1 MTLHARVSAPT
12 REFLG
17 RRHGMLI
24 DGRFVE
30 SVSAERSEIFDPGNG
45 DAITTVPLGTAQDV
59 DLAVAAA
66 RRAFEGDWAKVKP
79 AQRARMMI
87 RLAELVEAN
96 ADEIAQLE
104 SLNSGKPL
112 AFCRNA
118 DIPNVCEML
127 RYMAG
132 WATKIE
138 GGAPSLSLPGEWAA
152 YTLREPVGV
161 VGQILPWNF
170 PLNLFSWKVAPAL
183 AAGCTIVLKPA
194 EQTPLTALR
203 VAELALEAGIPAGVL
218 NIVTGNGD
226 PVGAAIAQHGDID
239 KISFT
244 GSTATGKRIVRDATG
259 NLKRVTLELGGKSP
273 VIVFPDADLDAA
285 AAGAARAI
293 FFHAGQ
299 VCAAGS
305 RLFAHEAIHDAL
317 VEKIAV
323 IARGMKVGYGM
334 DEGIDLGPLIS
345 QTQLDRVTGYLDA
358 GLSQGAVVHTG
369 GNRIG
374 DAGYFVAPTIL
385 TGTRPGMSVVDEE
398 IFGPVLSTQSFRDED
413 LDGIAARANATPYGL
428 SASVWTNDLRT
439 AHRMAR
445 RIRAGAV
452 GINVH
457 SAADATLPYG
467 GVKQSGWGR
476 ERGFAAI
483 ETYTEVKAVTLNL
496 N

>member
-1 MTLHARVSAPT
+1 MALHPRVTSPT
-12 REFLG
+12 RAFLA
-17 RRHGMLI
+17 RRHGLII
-24 DGRFVE
+24 DGKSVE
-30 SVSAERSEIFDPGNG
+30 SISGARTDIVDPGNG
-45 DAITTVPLGTAQDV
+45 DVIASAAVGTAADV

-66 RRAFEGDWAKVKP
+66 RRAFDGDWARVKP

-96 ADEIAQLE
+96 GDEIAQLE

-112 AFCRNA
+112 AFCRGA

-138 GGAPSLSLPGEWAA
+138 GRAPGLSLPGEWAA
-152 YTLREPVGV
+152 YTVREAVGV

-194 EQTPLTALR
+194 EQTPLTALKM
-203 VAELALEAGIPAGVL
+203 AELALEAGIPAGVL

-226 PVGAAIAQHGDID
+226 PVGAAIARHGDID

-244 GSTATGKRIVRDATG
+244 GSTATGKRIVHDATG

-273 VIVFPDADLDAA
+273 FIVFPDADLDAA

-305 RLFAHEAIHDAL
+305 RLFAHAAIHDEL
-317 VEKIAV
+317 VEKIAT
-323 IARGMKVGYGM
+323 IARAMKVGYGM
-334 DEGIDLGPLIS
+334 EDGVDLGPVIS
-345 QTQLDRVTGYLDA
+345 QVQLDRVTGYLDA
-358 GLSQGAVVHTG
+358 GLNQGAVVHTG
-369 GNRIG
+369 GGRLG
-374 DAGYFVAPTIL
+374 DTGFFVEPTIL

-398 IFGPVLSTQSFRDED
+398 IFGPVLTTQIFADED
-413 LDGIAARANATPYGL
+413 LDGIAARANASPYGL

-439 AHRMAR
+439 AHRIAR
-445 RIRAGAV
+445 RLRSGAV
-452 GINVH
+452 GVNVH

-476 ERGFAAI
+476 ERGFDAI
-483 ETYTEVKAVTLNL
+483 ESYTEVKAVTLNL